1 MSVRIS
7 TASGSERD
15 PMQNALAT
23 TRGADR
29 ASRPV
34 HAFANRS
41 KPGNEQRD

>member
-7 TASGSERD
+7 TASGSKRD

-29 ASRPV
+29 ASVPL
-34 HAFANRS
+34 HAFVTRS
-41 KPGNEQRD
+41 KPGNERRE